1 MSDNMQK
8 VALGQSKNC
17 GTEQMPDRQSQG
29 ANGKSQTAHRVGGET
44 WTFVLLYSRRALSKQ
59 INLRRRQGAAPMA
72 QTTPFKILEA
82 TIDDIHNAYK
92 SGQLTCRQLVQIY
105 LDRIEAFDK
114 KGPVINAIITISSTA
129 LQEAD
134 RLDIAYKSSGLAGKL
149 HGIPVVLKDQAD
161 VKGMPTTLGSVLFK
175 NYYPDRDCFVVEKL
189 KNAGAIVLGKTTLGE
204 LGGGD
209 THGSLFGSTRNPYD
223 LERTVGGSS
232 GGSAACVA
240 ANYAT
245 VGVAQEGLASI
256 RRPATW
262 NCIVGMRPTAGLVSR
277 GGVYGGWPSVAGSL
291 GPMARTVTD
300 LAKLL
305 DVMVGYDPEDPLTAR
320 GVGHVPDSFT
330 KFLDKEGLKG
340 GRIGILRQ
348 SMGYDAEPESEDFE
362 KITEIFNR
370 AVAELKTAGA
380 DIVDPIVIP
389 NLKELLAKRAGSFT
403 DEIDSFSFYF
413 GRSANPPYK
422 SREEA
427 AQSPDFAK
435 VIGRSQQRWTRPAD
449 AEKHYEY
456 LLAREELT
464 THVLK
469 VMADH
474 NLDAIVHKAVEHQPT
489 LIKDGVNPPFVDQK
503 GAPHLNTFLVYVPSI
518 VVPAGFTRDNLPAGI
533 AFLGRSYDDGNMIK
547 LAYAYEQATRH
558 RRPPASTTPL

>member
-1 MSDNMQK
+1 MAK
-8 VALGQSKNC
+8 
-17 GTEQMPDRQSQG
+17 P
-29 ANGKSQTAHRVGGET
+29 TAS
-44 WTFVLLYSRRALSKQ
+44 F
-59 INLRRRQGAAPMA
+59 NL
-72 QTTPFKILEA
+72 LEA
-82 TIDDIHNAYK
+82 TIDDIHSAYK
-92 SGQLTCRQLVQIY
+92 SGQLSVRQLVQMY
-105 LDRIEAFDK
+105 LERIEAYDK
-114 KGPVINAIITISSTA
+114 KGPAINAIISVNSHA
-129 LQEAD
+129 LEEAD
-134 RLDIAYKSSGLAGKL
+134 QLDAKFKASGFVGPL
-149 HGIPVVLKDQAD
+149 HGIPIIIKDQAD
-161 VKGMPTTLGSVLFK
+161 AKGMPTTLGSVLFR
-175 NYYPDRDCFVVEKL
+175 NYYPDRDAFVVEKL
-189 KNAGAIVLGKTTLGE
+189 KKAGAIILAKSTLGE

-223 LERTVGGSS
+223 LDRTSGGSS
-232 GGSAACVA
+232 GGSGASVA
-240 ANYAT
+240 ANFCAVA
-245 VGVAQEGLASI
+245 VGQEGFASI
-256 RRPATW
+256 RRPSTW
-262 NCIVGMRPTAGLVSR
+262 NSIIGMRPTAGLVSR
-277 GGVYGGWPSVAGSL
+277 GGVYAGWPSVAGSL
-291 GPMARTVTD
+291 GPMARTVRD

-340 GRIGILRQ
+340 ARIGILRE

-413 GRSANPPYK
+413 GRSGNPPYK

-474 NLDAIVHKAVEHQPT
+474 KLDAIVHKAVEHQPT

-503 GAPHLNTFLVYVPSI
+503 GAPHINTFLVFVPSI

-547 LAYAYEQATRH
+547 LAYAFEQATHH